1 MTMEYRLSGH
11 GKGKTMVSERVI
23 EIFKRAASASFFVAL
38 VLLSLI
44 AMSCGKKAKDGSGSL
59 SGSASHAE
67 ADGASSPQIVYVG
80 SPGGLFLRA
89 AAQASSA
96 KIAFIPYGE
105 SMALLAEGHDAQTIG
120 EATGHWLNVDFMG
133 TAGWVFGGFVSRDQP
148 PMATISGQA
157 VAELYGYDRIGAY
170 NLDTRRFYAIENH
183 AKPFIG
189 GIEDPDISDADMAEI
204 SERITRDNEEAC
216 HFEIGGLP
224 AGRYSVYT
232 WASRNPLHSLA
243 YMEKGSYD
251 PDAREA
257 QEVTPAIIE
266 LGSSGEFP
274 EVSFEASVY
283 FYCGGLPGQFEP
295 LPLAEPGDFSLV
307 ADACRTT
314 RPTRLFSEPYDFQT
328 GKAMAGGKEL
338 DLEAGDELRVAAG
351 KKPLTCGYKTLVAVT
366 DGAGKAWWAD
376 AFDLAVGFGFYPPE
390 DSSREDGL
398 RDAVFILGRSGNRWI
413 FRRLGT
419 FMLSG
424 SSVCEAQDPVPGAT
438 LVAAGIMLESRFGG
452 FEEDFFTGEP
462 DIFIK
467 LMDELSSRDQGADGV
482 AEFKEYLLP
491 YLE

>member
-1 MTMEYRLSGH
+1 MES
-11 GKGKTMVSERVI
+11 VRVI
-23 EIFKRAASASFFVAL
+23 GIFKRAASTSFLAAL
-38 VLLSLI
+38 VLVSLI
-44 AMSCGKKAKDGSGSL
+44 AMSCGKRAKGGAAPSGE
-59 SGSASHAE
+59 SADSA
-67 ADGASSPQIVYVG
+67 AASSPQIVYVG

-89 AAQASSA
+89 TAQASSA
-96 KIAFIPYGE
+96 KLAFIPYGE
-105 SMALLAEGHDAQTIG
+105 SMALLAEGHETQTIG

-157 VAELYGYDRIGAY
+157 VGELYGYDRIGAY
-170 NLDTRRFYAIENH
+170 NLDTRRFFVIENH
-183 AKPFIG
+183 ARPFIG

-232 WASRNPLHSLA
+232 WASRNPIHSLA

-251 PDAREA
+251 PDARED
-257 QEVTPAIIE
+257 QEVTPAVIE

-274 EVSFEASVY
+274 GISFEASVY

-314 RPTRLFSEPYDFQT
+314 RPTRLFSEPSDFLT

-338 DLEAGDELRVAAG
+338 DLEAGVELRVAAG
-351 KKPLTCGYKTLVAVT
+351 KKPLACGYKTLVAVT
-366 DGAGKAWWAD
+366 DGAGEAWWAD
-376 AFDLAVGFGFYPPE
+376 AFDLAVGCGFYPPE

-398 RDAVFILGRSGNRWI
+398 RDAVFILGRSGNTWI
-413 FRRLGT
+413 YRRLGT

-424 SSVCEAQDPVPGAT
+424 SSACEAQDAVPGAT